1 MRQKKYLNGDKN
13 MYKIIKYG
21 RYLWVIIEPVRG
33 LCLRNQENNNLLTF
47 KNKEQAL
54 SYCKEN
60 KLEVSEEY
68 V

>member
-1 MRQKKYLNGDKN
+1 

-21 RYLWVIIEPVRG
+21 RHLWVIIEPVRG